1 MRARWGELLLL
12 GASGLVCLVGGELF
26 VRAFIPV
33 WYVGPDF
40 SEYHPEYGKALRRSV
55 SVDRLTPEYTMHLT
69 TNAEGLR
76 GPERTA
82 TATGAVWCLGD
93 SFTMGFGVE
102 DGEDFPALLRAEAAR
117 RRPQAPVEVLNA
129 GVGAIGSGSWLRRL
143 EAEIDTRRPRLV
155 ILQLTSNDYAD
166 NLSEGMF
173 TLDEGGALVDGPRP
187 VPRGLLVRA
196 YSLVAQLPGADQS
209 WLIAA
214 IKQAISTARRELP
227 RVVAA
232 ARVAASGAS
241 PLRTSTSTSTS
252 GPVRPR
258 HVEALTEAIVARA
271 VDACA
276 RRGIPVVGLGAELG
290 SRDAAAMRALFTA
303 RGGAWVD
310 GPPDVPG
317 SPLHYTNDR
326 HWNAAGHVEVARR
339 LLETPS
345 VSAALGQVDTA
356 TTAAP

>member
-1 MRARWGELLLL
+1 M
-12 GASGLVCLVGGELF
+12 
-26 VRAFIPV
+26 RAFIPV

-40 SEYHPEYGKALRRSV
+40 SEYHPEYGKVLRRSL

-117 RRPQAPVEVLNA
+117 RRPEAPVEVLNA
-129 GVGAIGSGSWLRRL
+129 GVGAIGSGAWLRRL
-143 EAEIDTRRPRLV
+143 EAEIDARRPRLV

-173 TLDEGGALVDGPRP
+173 TLGPDGALVDGPRP
-187 VPRGLLVRA
+187 VPRGLLVRL

-227 RVVAA
+227 RLAYVA
-232 ARVAASGAS
+232 RGAASGEAM
-241 PLRTSTSTSTS
+241 PRTTTATATTAA
-252 GPVRPR
+252 PARPR
-258 HVEALTEAIVARA
+258 AVEALTEAIVARA

-290 SRDAAAMRALFTA
+290 PRDAAAMRAIFTA

-326 HWNAAGHVEVARR
+326 HWNAAGHVDVARR
-339 LLETPS
+339 LIETPS
-345 VSAALGQVDTA
+345 VSAALGPPGALD
-356 TTAAP
+356 APPR